1 MCNYIL
7 SSVSLGNVRNLLRN
21 SATSYLHVVLARL
34 PFLPRYQDFHS
45 NLTKFPV
52 TLTNLYVYFE
62 SRKFGLSV
70 RTRALCEQLITSR
83 FLLSPWLNVC
93 ACLRGS

>member
-1 MCNYIL
+1 MYAICC
-7 SSVSLGNVRNLLRN
+7 LLLTRR
-21 SATSYLHVVLARL
+21 ACL
-34 PFLPRYQDFHS
+34 PFLPRYQDFYI

-62 SRKFGLSV
+62 SREFGLSV

-83 FLLSPWLNVC
+83 FLLSPRLDVC
-93 ACLRGS
+93 ACVALKRSK